1 MPSNVASAL
10 VFIVNAL
17 TSLYLLVLILRFWLP
32 WLRADFRNPLAQG
45 ILTLTSPVIV
55 PLRRI
60 VPSFGRLDSATV
72 LVAFVIQYAAIWL
85 ILLILG
91 TSAGIGDIAITA
103 LVKLVMLSINL
114 FMFAIFVR
122 IILSWISPGQYNPA
136 TAIIGTLTEPVLR
149 PFRRFIPSIGGMDI
163 SPIFAII
170 FLGAAARLMM
180 GFNLLGI

>member
-1 MPSNVASAL
+1 
-10 VFIVNAL
+10 
-17 TSLYLLVLILRFWLP
+17 
-32 WLRADFRNPLAQG
+32 
-45 ILTLTSPVIV
+45 
-55 PLRRI
+55 
-60 VPSFGRLDSATV
+60 
-72 LVAFVIQYAAIWL
+72 
-85 ILLILG
+85 
-91 TSAGIGDIAITA
+91 
-103 LVKLVMLSINL
+103 
-114 FMFAIFVR
+114 MFAIFVR